1 MIISKIFNLKK
12 LIIFLNKEV
21 LNMKRTLVLVNEEF
35 NGYFPERDENFY
47 ISTIYN
53 NQNLWHRIF
62 RKIVLKVNF
71 NLGEKYL
78 FKNWIKLLD
87 KVDTIILF
95 DTGNAVEILSF
106 LQKIFNKR
114 IILWYWNPVAWTKFS
129 LNKIDRNRIEIWS
142 YNKGDCVKYHFKYN
156 VQFYLDKNKPKNT
169 EFDYHYDVFFIGTD
183 KNRNQYL
190 NKLENIFKAQGIS
203 SLFYLVKSTG
213 EKDKNDS
220 KKIKYQKPV
229 SYKELIYMLSKSKA
243 IIDLVPE
250 GQNGLTLRPL
260 EALYYKKKLITN
272 MKQIKEYD
280 LYNPKNVFIL
290 GEDDISKMSSF
301 IDQPYDSSLQS
312 QLSEEYSEKQWL
324 LNFYK

>member
-1 MIISKIFNLKK
+1 M
-12 LIIFLNKEV
+12 
-21 LNMKRTLVLVNEEF
+21 
-35 NGYFPERDENFY
+35 
-47 ISTIYN
+47 
-53 NQNLWHRIF
+53 
-62 RKIVLKVNF
+62 
-71 NLGEKYL
+71 
-78 FKNWIKLLD
+78 
-87 KVDTIILF
+87 
-95 DTGNAVEILSF
+95 AV
-106 LQKIFNKR
+106 
-114 IILWYWNPVAWTKFS
+114 
-129 LNKIDRNRIEIWS
+129 
-142 YNKGDCVKYHFKYN
+142 C
-156 VQFYLDKNKPKNT
+156 KNKPKNT
-169 EFDYHYDVFFIGTD
+169 ELDYHYDVFFIGTD

-229 SYKELIYMLSKSKA
+229 SYKELTYMLSKSKA